1 MPFPSLIPSSRQF
14 KPSQFPVSR
23 QKMMAGNQQAMLY
36 ANTAYKAQL
45 RLRYANRTLADVERF
60 LDHYDGLNGT
70 QTSFQFTSE
79 WTKQVWGGWDAQN
92 GDAAFIATESQWRYQ
107 AAPRL
112 TQVKRGIGTIEVNL
126 VQVPGSKAVLE
137 NPAGTR
143 AITPTSTRA
152 ITPLQ
157 PRNDTIDLGPDC
169 TPVPEP
175 DRTLYP
181 NPGPPEPAPPPEVCG
196 GGGGGGLPQPPGA
209 APINPGTP
217 IPPPAPEPEPEPPCL
232 GPDGQPLPE
241 GMPCPPSYVYPSP
254 GLDPEDPTKVPFY
267 FWTFR
272 TWLNLGGHGGSF
284 SCYDGTKIGNPRPA
298 FNGMG
303 YFVFEDVIACAV
315 RISCVPQYKYRIC
328 AASLGGN
335 GNRPT
340 EGWPLTY
347 LLRLDKW
354 DIKTGTWVFG
364 DASNRVLFDD
374 SYRDPPR
381 IGNTLYDSNGAS
393 WTEGGNFRTSG
404 PFNSYFPKKTVLTQ
418 KDRIP
423 VYDQYLAPG
432 DTPPPVGPAPED
444 ANGEGGLNELR
455 SAPIELR
462 AAPAPRLLATATT
475 NGAEFPAYTP
485 SRRVMKYG
493 DWNTKRFGGGNT
505 GQSLALPLPSK
516 AMKRDV
522 LLDLVYAN
530 TTDSV
535 ARTFLNH
542 YLSCAGEWADF
553 ALPAE
558 KLKTGPMAGWAD
570 TDSERFLSKG
580 RWAYAGAPQVTSVHP
595 GTSTVTLQLISLE
608 TEDYMAPPNISEPRK
623 PLPACEDTSAQS
635 SATRA
640 ITPRSGN
647 PCQREYTSLD
657 VADWTIYYH
666 DIVVRADS
674 YKCNDPT
681 RKLSSASVNRTD
693 YVRTYRAWGV
703 RVTEERTAG
712 VSYVC
717 PPGAD
722 DIKQIQVFNIETLDG
737 NGNWTVEA
745 GAAQGEGTSVSLTDG
760 PFTIGGQTF
769 STNVFLDR
777 IEKDGLEIPIEICPD
792 PGGGGD
798 NGGGGGDNGG
808 GNNGGGGSVNLC
820 NPDGGNI
827 NPPPA
832 PPAPPLPTPEPEP
845 EPPLREPEAPD
856 CCPDAVGDFVVNT
869 KLTISTPTTYYCNRE
884 TFRSAARE
892 EEFRYEFTF
901 RGSDIRVWTSTTTEY
916 IRRCAGPFDVQL
928 TAPKEYV
935 ILCQGA
941 GCNVPGE
948 GVWFGLGVNGNGIG
962 GGQGESTHPNYVTV
976 PKVGGGGGTSFI
988 LKGEIVSITKDGK
1001 PFTAQRMPGIPKWGN
1016 PSRGPTYDCDNCCEP
1031 SAP

>member
-169 TPVPEP
+169 TPPVPEP

-181 NPGPPEPAPPPEVCG
+181 QPVPPPEVCG
-196 GGGGGGLPQPPGA
+196 GGGGGGLNQPPGA

-217 IPPPAPEPEPEPPCL
+217 ISPPAPEPEPEPPCL

-241 GMPCPPSYVYPSP
+241 GMPCPPSYIYPSP

-267 FWTFR
+267 FWTFK
-272 TWLNLGGHGGSF
+272 TWLNLGGNGGTI
-284 SCYDGTKIGNPRPA
+284 SCYDGSEIGGPTA
-298 FNGMG
+298 GFNGMG
-303 YFVFEDVIACAV
+303 YYVFEDVIACAV
-315 RISCVPQYKYRIC
+315 RISCEAQYQYRVC
-328 AASLGGN
+328 SVALGGN
-335 GNRPT
+335 GYSPT
-340 EGWPLTY
+340 EGWPLSY
-347 LLRLDKW
+347 LLRLDTW

-364 DASNRVLFDD
+364 DASNKVLFDR
-374 SYRDPPR
+374 SYLDPPEV
-381 IGNTLYDSNGAS
+381 GNSLINSDAKSGTS
-393 WTEGGNFRTSG
+393 GGNFRAIG
-404 PFNSYFPKKTVLTQ
+404 PWRSYFPKNTVLISRERLDFR
-418 KDRIP
+418 DRF
-423 VYDQYLAPG
+423 LEPG
-432 DTPPPVGPAPED
+432 DTPPPVGPAPEE
-444 ANGEGGLNELR
+444 ANGEGGLNEFR

-635 SATRA
+635 SRSAES
-640 ITPRSGN
+640 RSGGEN
-647 PCQREYTSLD
+647 P
-657 VADWTIYYH
+657 
-666 DIVVRADS
+666 
-674 YKCNDPT
+674 
-681 RKLSSASVNRTD
+681 
-693 YVRTYRAWGV
+693 
-703 RVTEERTAG
+703 
-712 VSYVC
+712 
-717 PPGAD
+717 
-722 DIKQIQVFNIETLDG
+722 
-737 NGNWTVEA
+737 
-745 GAAQGEGTSVSLTDG
+745 
-760 PFTIGGQTF
+760 
-769 STNVFLDR
+769 
-777 IEKDGLEIPIEICPD
+777 
-792 PGGGGD
+792 
-798 NGGGGGDNGG
+798 
-808 GNNGGGGSVNLC
+808 C

-832 PPAPPLPTPEPEP
+832 PPAPPIPTPEPEPEP

-869 KLTISTPTTYYCNRE
+869 KLTIKTPTTYFCNRE

-916 IRRCAGPFDVQL
+916 VRRCAGPFDVQL

-988 LKGEIVSITKDGK
+988 LTGEIVSITKDGK
-1001 PFTAQRMPGIPKWGN
+1001 PFTAQRMPGIPRWGN
-1016 PSRGPTYDCDNCCEP
+1016 PSKGPTYDCDNCCEP
-1031 SAP
+1031 SAS

>member
-79 WTKQVWGGWDAQN
+79 WNKQVWGGWDAQS
-92 GDAAFIATESQWRYQ
+92 GDAAVIATESQWRYQ

-126 VQVPGSKAVLE
+126 VQVPGSKSVLE
-137 NPAGTR
+137 NPAVNSPGKPCSGGGGNSLCGPQPEIPPYAASCGWTTTRVRMLDGADAYWDWNDRYNGTGTTSFNFVKNNPNKWLMGEGPVWTDR
-143 AITPTSTRA
+143 IIDGVQYFWPRFKYSYQILIPYGLSDCEAPFNPSNEEQGIWQTVTPCLLRQQSDNGSGGRYNPESEFFTGPVEHTPLPPLRRKNQSMYLWPVLYVQEEPPWLVPPTRIGVSSSFPIA
-152 ITPLQ
+152 QSFVTKQRGESGYAFMPGFRYEVWIPNQVKGTALSVDSNNDFIWNDDGQWVDVGTGWNGGAFGGRIECEEPPENSRSFVLPPKELFAVEKTPLQ

-196 GGGGGGLPQPPGA
+196 GGGGGGLPQPPAA

-217 IPPPAPEPEPEPPCL
+217 IA
-232 GPDGQPLPE
+232 
-241 GMPCPPSYVYPSP
+241 
-254 GLDPEDPTKVPFY
+254 
-267 FWTFR
+267 
-272 TWLNLGGHGGSF
+272 
-284 SCYDGTKIGNPRPA
+284 
-298 FNGMG
+298 
-303 YFVFEDVIACAV
+303 
-315 RISCVPQYKYRIC
+315 
-328 AASLGGN
+328 
-335 GNRPT
+335 
-340 EGWPLTY
+340 
-347 LLRLDKW
+347 
-354 DIKTGTWVFG
+354 
-364 DASNRVLFDD
+364 
-374 SYRDPPR
+374 
-381 IGNTLYDSNGAS
+381 
-393 WTEGGNFRTSG
+393 
-404 PFNSYFPKKTVLTQ
+404 
-418 KDRIP
+418 
-423 VYDQYLAPG
+423 
-432 DTPPPVGPAPED
+432 PPPVLE
-444 ANGEGGLNELR
+444 R
-455 SAPIELR
+455 SR
-462 AAPAPRLLATATT
+462 HVSTT
-475 NGAEFPAYTP
+475 TFPAYTP

-580 RWAYAGAPQVTSVHP
+580 RWAYAGAPQITSVHP

-635 SATRA
+635 SRSAES
-640 ITPRSGN
+640 RSGGEN
-647 PCQREYTSLD
+647 P
-657 VADWTIYYH
+657 
-666 DIVVRADS
+666 
-674 YKCNDPT
+674 
-681 RKLSSASVNRTD
+681 
-693 YVRTYRAWGV
+693 
-703 RVTEERTAG
+703 
-712 VSYVC
+712 
-717 PPGAD
+717 
-722 DIKQIQVFNIETLDG
+722 
-737 NGNWTVEA
+737 
-745 GAAQGEGTSVSLTDG
+745 
-760 PFTIGGQTF
+760 
-769 STNVFLDR
+769 
-777 IEKDGLEIPIEICPD
+777 
-792 PGGGGD
+792 
-798 NGGGGGDNGG
+798 
-808 GNNGGGGSVNLC
+808 C

-832 PPAPPLPTPEPEP
+832 PPAPPIPTPEPEPEP

-869 KLTISTPTTYYCNRE
+869 KLTIKTPTTYFCNRE

-916 IRRCAGPFDVQL
+916 VRRCAGPFDVQL

-988 LKGEIVSITKDGK
+988 LTGEIVSITKDGK
-1001 PFTAQRMPGIPKWGN
+1001 PFTAQRMPGIPRWGN
-1016 PSRGPTYDCDNCCEP
+1016 PSKGPTYDCDNCCEP